1 MKILGIDTSTKYL
14 CIGVF
19 SDGKVCEYNLEAGR
33 LMSSLITTT
42 IKRVLDAM
50 GVDISDIDYFA
61 CALGPGSFTGMRVG
75 VSCIKGLAWANRKKV
90 IGISTLDILAQGIKS
105 EKKDIVPIVD
115 AKRNLFYS
123 GIFSKAS
130 GELKRKSP
138 YLLLGQQELLKKIKP
153 QSVIFGDA
161 VPLLGSQIFGV
172 VKGVEIL
179 DKDYWYPKA
188 HNIIELALEKIKN
201 KSFSSTFDVKPIYL
215 YPKECQIRNL

>member
-19 SDGKVCEYNLEAGR
+19 SDGKVYEYNLEAGR
-33 LMSSLITTT
+33 LMSGLITAT
-42 IKRVLDAM
+42 IKRVLDAI
-50 GVDISDIDYFA
+50 GVDISDIDYFS